1 MTSERA
7 ELLRL
12 LRLYGWNAT
21 AYQIVNPGF
30 RRWFTREGV
39 VAFVEKGRFRIVGG
53 APVCPKE
60 RLAEVVGE
68 WSLVCKLAKRKDA
81 YFGAAGRLEELLRSN
96 PKYCGVVLGAQPV
109 WNPQHWAAKFDS
121 KPSLRA
127 QVNRAR
133 NKGVL
138 VTEWSTERATSSS
151 ALKKVLKQWLA
162 RRGLPPLHF
171 LVEPETLDSLE
182 DKRVFV
188 AERSGEPVAFVT
200 MAPVPTRKGWLT
212 EQFVRGDKA
221 PNGTIESVVDF
232 AVRAVAKDGA
242 EYLTM
247 GLVPLSTVDPEWSR
261 SNPWW
266 LRLLAV
272 WARAH
277 GRRFYNFTG
286 LEAFKTKFR
295 PDEWE
300 PIYAFSHQPRFTF
313 AALYAIAA
321 AFTAISPLRALAIG
335 LGRAVRT
342 ELSRLQG
349 RH

>member
-1 MTSERA
+1 MSTNRA

-12 LRLYGWNAT
+12 LRLYAWNAT

-30 RRWFTREGV
+30 QHWFTREGV
-39 VAFVEKGRFRIVGG
+39 VGFVEKGRFRIVGG

-60 RLAEVVGE
+60 RLADVVGE

-81 YFGAAGRLEELLRSN
+81 YFGAAGRLEELLRQN
-96 PKYCGVVLGAQPV
+96 PKYSRVVLGAQPV
-109 WNPQHWAAKFDS
+109 WNPQHWATKFDS

-127 QVNRAR
+127 QVSRAR
-133 NKGVL
+133 NKGV
-138 VTEWSTERATSSS
+138 VISEWSPEQASTSPD
-151 ALKKVLKQWLA
+151 LKSVLDQWLGT
-162 RRGLPPLHF
+162 RGLPPLHF
-171 LVEPETLDSLE
+171 LVEPETLDSLD

-188 AERSGEPVAFVT
+188 AELNGEPVAFVT

-212 EQFVRGDKA
+212 EQFVRGAKA

-232 AVRAVAKDGA
+232 AIRTLAQEGA
-242 EYLTM
+242 EYVTM
-247 GLVPLSTVDPEWSR
+247 GLVPLSTIDPEWSR

-266 LRLLAV
+266 LRALSV

-300 PIYAFSHQPRFTF
+300 PIYAFAHQSRFTL
-313 AALYAIAA
+313 AALYAIVA
-321 AFTAISPLRALAIG
+321 AFTDMSPFRALGIG
-335 LGRAVRT
+335 LRRAVAT
-342 ELSRLQG
+342 EFRRLF
-349 RH
+349 R